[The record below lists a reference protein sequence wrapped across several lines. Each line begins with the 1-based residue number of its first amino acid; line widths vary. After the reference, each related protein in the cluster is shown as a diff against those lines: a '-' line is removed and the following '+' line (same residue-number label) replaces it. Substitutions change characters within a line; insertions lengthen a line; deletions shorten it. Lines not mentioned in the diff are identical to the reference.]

1 MVKKINIFFVV
12 LSLLM
17 AGCTLTRV
25 SSRGDGMPTKS
36 FVKIL
41 HTTSIKSCHN
51 QKDPN
56 CPIGDHGS
64 MGSGMAVSVFENQMT
79 VLTAGHVCKTQPDPT
94 LIKEHYQT
102 IQVLDFENKLHQ
114 AWIIH
119 MTMDD
124 QVSSA
129 DLCLLWVPTLQ
140 IKKAKISIF
149 KPEIGDELYYIGAPL
164 GIYHPPT
171 VPIFKGIYSGKISGS
186 AAMVT
191 FPAIGGSS
199 GSAVFDK
206 NNRIVGVLFAANV
219 PFHHVTIITTYESL
233 KLFLLQAK
241 KKFSN
246 IQQ

>member
-12 LSLLM
+12 LGFLI

-25 SSRGDGMPTKS
+25 SSHGNQMPTKS

-51 QKDPN
+51 ESDPN
-56 CPIGDHGS
+56 CPIGDHGI
-64 MGSGMAVSVFENQMT
+64 MGSGMAVSVFKGQMT
-79 VLTAGHVCKTQPDPT
+79 VLTAGHVCDTQPDPK

-114 AWIIH
+114 AWVIH

-124 QVSSA
+124 QVSNG

-140 IKKAKISIF
+140 VKKAKISIF
-149 KPEIGDELYYIGAPL
+149 RPKIGDELYYIGAPL

-171 VPIFKGIYSGKISGS
+171 VPIFKGIYSGKISAS

-191 FPAIGGSS
+191 FPAISGSS

-206 NNRIVGVLFAANV
+206 NNRIVGVLFAANIS
-219 PFHHVTIITTYESL
+219 FHHITIITTHESL

-241 KKFSN
+241 RKFSN
-246 IQQ
+246 TQQ